1 MKRILALP
9 ICALAAGLCLGAA
22 PARAQTAG
30 QGAAANWP
38 KQPTL
43 GPGGVAGEV
52 HDVNAP
58 RNPNAIPA
66 ETVLSANP
74 ALAAKL
80 QALLPESLPVLKAAS
95 GYGNLQNFSMAL
107 HATHDLGI
115 PFADFKCAELGGK
128 FCAPETKAKARG
140 FGKTLEM
147 LKPEL
152 SKSAAKA
159 AVKKAKDEAKN
170 DSP

>member
-1 MKRILALP
+1 MKPTLILSTF
-9 ICALAAGLCLGAA
+9 ALAAALCFGTA
-22 PARAQTAG
+22 PARAQAAG
-30 QGAAANWP
+30 QGAAGNWP
-38 KQPTL
+38 KQPSV
-43 GPGGVAGEV
+43 GPGGIAGEV

-80 QALLPESLPVLKAAS
+80 QRLLPENLPVLKAAS
-95 GYGNLQNFSMAL
+95 GYGNLPNFSMAL

-140 FGKTLEM
+140 FGKAIEM

-152 SKSAAKA
+152 TRSALKA
-159 AVKKAKDEAKN
+159 AAKKAKDEAKN
-170 DSP
+170 DAP